1 MWRSIDRVHCE
12 GCRVEMPTTTR
23 ERYCEECRSG
33 RMERCWECGNDHPDK
48 YMWNIKDKNGHIS
61 KLCEGCKKAS
71 KESPEPEHGDD
82 TPESENLDPLS
93 FEADDPVLDNE
104 IRFENEVRK
113 RLARLRKLVEGG
125 DSDDREGAIEDLIS
139 ALPHEIA
146 RKTVRDLLDSEDSAM
161 EVVGLLRRHPVVARD
176 LLTPLLSSEYVDGEL
191 LDAMVSTLAA
201 SLGVHESEYVRAI
214 EDPAIKSRI
223 LDQSPEW
230 TSACENKGYWQEKFP
245 DNRHYACLMLSEQKT
260 ECAAE
265 VIEGEFQSQRISQY
279 ERSDL
284 KSMMEFISR
293 IRGGSV
299 IDAFENLPD
308 NPEINSLRSILE
320 IENEAKQSP
329 GDLVDLIEGLSEI
342 EKVTKIKTIFN
353 QYYDADN
360 YLMKGKL
367 LDYILRI
374 SEAVQTE
381 TRDDASKVM
390 EEFLENSQTGESL
403 SLKLYDMLGKIGG
416 AHAISV
422 LRRQEK
428 SNAYASVREQCKH
441 RLEEMGLEQPLSQTK
456 DKDLG
461 GAAENILEPRPENK
475 SNSSSDDRKATKKKL
490 TDLDVD
496 EEHAHLLADDRKWDD
511 VKILNP
517 QQIAE
522 IYQRDSGTAQSIHN
536 KITNPRGRSPGTHSR
551 NIHGQKRGSR
561 DIYSRLPGLSPSKP
575 RGPEEE

>member
-1 MWRSIDRVHCE
+1 
-12 GCRVEMPTTTR
+12 
-23 ERYCEECRSG
+23 
-33 RMERCWECGNDHPDK
+33 MERCWECGYDHPDK

-93 FEADDPVLDNE
+93 FEADNPVLDNE
-104 IRFENEVRK
+104 IRSENELRK

-125 DSDDREGAIEDLIS
+125 DSDGREGAIEDLIL

-176 LLTPLLSSEYVDGEL
+176 LLTPLLSSEYVDGKL

-230 TSACENKGYWQEKFP
+230 TSACENKGYWRKKFP
-245 DNRHYACLMLSEQKT
+245 EKRNYACKRLSEQKT

-308 NPEINSLRSILE
+308 NPEINSLRSIME
-320 IENEAKQSP
+320 IEYEAKQHA
-329 GDLVDLIEGLSEI
+329 GDSDGFIVGLSEL

-353 QYYDADN
+353 QYYDAENDQ
-360 YLMKGKL
+360 MKEKL
-367 LDYILRI
+367 LDYTLRI
-374 SEAVQTE
+374 SETVQTE
-381 TRDDASKVM
+381 TRDDVSRVM
-390 EEFLENSQTGESL
+390 EEFLENSKTGWRLASEIC
-403 SLKLYDMLGKIGG
+403 YMLGRIGG

-422 LRRQEK
+422 LRKHEE
-428 SNAYASVREQCKH
+428 SNAYRLVREQCKY
-441 RLEEMGLEQPLSQTK
+441 GLEKIDPEHPLNQTE
-456 DKDLG
+456 DMDLG
-461 GAAENILEPRPENK
+461 GAAENIREPRPENM
-475 SNSSSDDRKATKKKL
+475 SNSSSDDRKPTKKKL
-490 TDLDVD
+490 TDLGVG

-511 VKILNP
+511 VEILNP

-522 IYQRDSGTAQSIHN
+522 ICQTDSGTAQSIHEM
-536 KITNPRGRSPGTHSR
+536 ITNPRGRSPGTHSR
-551 NIHGQKRGSR
+551 NIHGQKRGSK
-561 DIYSRLPGLSPSKP
+561 DIYNRLSGLSPSNPK
-575 RGPEEE
+575 GPEEE